1 MSMRIT
7 LLSCAVLALTT
18 TAAAAQTTRVG
29 AWQPRPTIGVGL
41 GSLGSLF
48 CTQRPKIVG
57 SSNAAALLRQ
67 EAVECFK
74 PVRSVT
80 VEIPLSVDARIR
92 IEGSRT
98 TMPIVPRGEWEASN
112 QKDTAHIGRLMI
124 SAVVVRQPDE
134 LLSPYVGF
142 GVALQRTRF
151 DVAPQSR
158 TGAVFHLHFG
168 ADLRPLDR
176 LTVGAELGLSGTR
189 KDPWFQDSQ
198 LTGEMVIRLKVGL

>member
-1 MSMRIT
+1 MRIT

-29 AWQPRPTIGVGL
+29 PWQPRPTIGVGL
-41 GSLGSLF
+41 GFFGSLF
-48 CTQRPKIVG
+48 STQRGNVIDTKARLAQGKNVVDFFRPI
-57 SSNAAALLRQ
+57 
-67 EAVECFK
+67 
-74 PVRSVT
+74 RSVA
-80 VEIPLSVDARIR
+80 VEIPLSVGARIR

-98 TMPIVPRGEWEASN
+98 TMPIVPRGEWEAST
-112 QKDTAHIGRLMI
+112 QKDTARIGRLMI
-124 SAVVVRQPDE
+124 SAVVVGQPDE

-151 DVAPQSR
+151 DVAPQSQ

-176 LTVGAELGLSGTR
+176 FTVGAEFGLSGTR

-198 LTGEMVIRLKVGL
+198 LTGEIVIRLKIGL

>member
-1 MSMRIT
+1 MRIT

-18 TAAAAQTTRVG
+18 TTAAAQTTRVG
-29 AWQPRPTIGVGL
+29 PWQPRPTIGVGL
-41 GSLGSLF
+41 GQFGSLF
-48 CTQRPKIVG
+48 STSRPTNVRDA
-57 SSNAAALLRQ
+57 NAFARVLAQ
-67 EAVECFK
+67 ESVDIFR
-74 PVRSVT
+74 PIRSIT
-80 VEIPLSVDARIR
+80 VEIPLSDSGRIR
-92 IEGSRT
+92 IEGSRA
-98 TMPIVPRGEWEASN
+98 TMPIVPRGEWEAST

-124 SAVVVRQPDE
+124 SAVVVGHPGE

-151 DVAPQSR
+151 DVAPQSQ

-176 LTVGAELGLSGTR
+176 LTVGAEFGLSGTR

-198 LTGEMVIRLKVGL
+198 LTGEIVIRLKIGL